1 MAIQTMQQQPR
12 RTPRE
17 SVSVFWPIMLIGAGV
32 LLILNNIGRLQGD
45 LLSIFINYWPV
56 LLILAG
62 LDILFSR
69 SGWLGTLVSAL
80 SAIAVVLGVIY
91 LMMAPD
97 AALSGR
103 LTFPG
108 SADLRTD
115 RLTQPLGSVRD
126 ARVDLVLT
134 GGTSEIG
141 SMSDSAYLFAGSFT
155 HRGAYAQD
163 VRGAGSDV
171 TVRLC
176 QPIGPIVAPFS
187 SGRERMDMKFNTAA
201 RYDMQVAIASGR
213 HALSFTDLALRGVAL
228 NMASGTVDLK
238 LPEAAPYP
246 VEINMA
252 SGAVNITVP
261 RGIAVRVRANG
272 LSGAVRGDSLRRVS
286 GNRFDGVYETPGFN
300 TTRAHLDL
308 KVNMFSGTVTVH

>member
-17 SVSVFWPIMLIGAGV
+17 SVSLFWPIMLIGAGV
-32 LLILNNIGRLQGD
+32 LLILNNMGWLHGD
-45 LLSIFINYWPV
+45 LLSIVINYWPV

-62 LDILFSR
+62 IDILFSR

-91 LMMAPD
+91 LMITPD
-97 AALSGR
+97 AALSGQ
-103 LTFPG
+103 LTLPG

-126 ARVDLVLT
+126 ARVDLALT

-141 SMSDSAYLFAGSFT
+141 AMIDSAYLFDGSFT
-155 HRGAYAQD
+155 HRGAYAQE
-163 VRGAGSDV
+163 VRGAGSEV
-171 TVRLC
+171 TVRLG

-187 SGRERMDMKFNTAA
+187 AGRERMDMKFNAA
-201 RYDMQVAIASGR
+201 VRYDMQVAIASGR
-213 HALSFTDLALRGVAL
+213 HALSFTDLTLRGVRL

-261 RGIAVRVRANG
+261 RGIAVRVRASG
-272 LSGAVRGDSLRRVS
+272 LSGAVRGDLLRRVS
-286 GNRFDGVYETPGFN
+286 GNRMNGVYETPGFS
-300 TTRAHLDL
+300 TSGPHLDL
-308 KVNMFSGTVTVH
+308 KVSMLTGTVTVH